1 MKNEYQIIGV
11 MSGTSLD
18 GIDLALIQLK
28 VFEKKWSYSII
39 KATTVPYTNDWVNQ
53 LKEGI
58 NMSFAELE
66 QLDMD
71 YTEFLGQAINSFIN
85 QNNITAIDAI
95 CSHGHTIVH
104 QPEHGITV
112 QIGNLPEIADI
123 TKQTV
128 VCDFRV
134 QDVELG
140 GQGAPL
146 VPIGDKILFSEFDYC
161 LNLGGF
167 SNISFEGKRKRLAFD
182 ISPVNTVMNFYA
194 NKLGQ
199 AYDAE
204 GKLAQ
209 SGNLDKTL
217 FNKLNNVNH
226 YYKGYPKSLGF
237 EFVQDTILPIT
248 ENILISP
255 QDILHTFVE
264 HIAYQTL
271 RALPVKKGKMLVT
284 GGGAYNNYLIQR
296 MQQYLPQMELII
308 PDGQTIEY
316 KEALLFGLLGVLR
329 LRNEDNVLA
338 SVTGA
343 SRNHCSGK
351 IYSPTSSES

>member
-1 MKNEYQIIGV
+1 MKNEYQVIGV

-18 GIDLALIQLK
+18 GIDIALIQFK
-28 VFEKKWSYSII
+28 VFEKKWSYTLK
-39 KATTVPYTNDWVNQ
+39 KATTVPYTEEWVNQ

-71 YTEFLGQAINSFIN
+71 YTELLAQTIKTFTN
-85 QNNITAIDAI
+85 QNNIVDIDAI

-104 QPEHGITV
+104 QPKHGITL
-112 QIGNLPEIADI
+112 QIGNLPEIAQL
-123 TKQTV
+123 TGETV
-128 VCDFRV
+128 VCDFRI

-146 VPIGDKILFSEFDYC
+146 VPIGDKILFKEYDYC

-167 SNISFEGKRKRLAFD
+167 SNVSFEEKRKRLAFD

-194 NKLGQ
+194 NKIGLPYDDGGQ
-199 AYDAE
+199 
-204 GKLAQ
+204 LARK
-209 SGNLDKTL
+209 GNLNSTL
-217 FNKLNNVNH
+217 FNRLNNVNY
-226 YYKGYPKSLGF
+226 YYKSYPKSLGL
-237 EFVQDTILPIT
+237 EFVQDIILPIIESIDSET
-248 ENILISP
+248 T
-255 QDILHTFVE
+255 DILHTFVE
-264 HIAYQTL
+264 HIAYQTA
-271 RALPVKKGKMLVT
+271 RALPTKNGKMLIT
-284 GGGAYNNYLIQR
+284 GGGAYNHYLIKR
-296 MQQYLPQMELII
+296 MQQYLPQMELVI

-351 IYSPTSSES
+351 IFLPTS